1 MKKFLCTLV
10 VFLAI
15 PTVAAALC
23 YLAILIPEEYAPYIL
38 ASPFA
43 VVGLVLLWELADA
56 TCDEIRRTFNKD

>member
-15 PTVAAALC
+15 PTVVAALC
-23 YLAILIPEEYAPYIL
+23 YLAILIPEEYASYIL

-43 VVGLVLLWELADA
+43 VFGLMLLWGLAD
-56 TCDEIRRTFNKD
+56 TICDEIRRTFNKD